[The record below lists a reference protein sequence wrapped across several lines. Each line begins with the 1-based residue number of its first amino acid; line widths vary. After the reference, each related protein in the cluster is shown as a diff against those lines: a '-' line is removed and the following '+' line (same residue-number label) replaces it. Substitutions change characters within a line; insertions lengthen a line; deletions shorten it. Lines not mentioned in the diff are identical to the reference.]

1 MIGYNKGMGT
11 DLERRIEAERAR
23 IIALDSKLDAGR
35 TPYAKGQ
42 LRLALH
48 FLDDTKSA
56 LLNFRGDSSSAGW
69 IAFATDCL
77 QRAIQKRQELES
89 VTQGGDPRV
98 IEIGG

>member
-1 MIGYNKGMGT
+1 MAT

-23 IIALDSKLDAGR
+23 ILALDSKLDGVR

-56 LLNFRGDSSSAGW
+56 LLKHRGDSSSVNW
-69 IAFATDCL
+69 VAFATDCL
-77 QRAIQKRQELES
+77 RRAVEKRQELES
-89 VTQGGDPRV
+89 VTQGGDPRI